1 MTGYN
6 ISITGKNIQDVIME
20 GIEAYYKK
28 YGVYPGR
35 IITFPGAIEEINNEN
50 NKYIFNQMSKE
61 ADQCDQRLTLQMETH
76 KGIIGAMYGIPVY
89 EDLGMI
95 GRCIIFERT

>member
-1 MTGYN
+1 MMNFN
-6 ISITGKNIQDVIME
+6 ISITGKNICEIIME

-35 IITFPGAIEEINNEN
+35 IITFPGAIKEINDEN
-50 NKYIFNQMSKE
+50 NKYTFNQISKE
-61 ADQCDQRLTLQMETH
+61 ADQCDQRLTLQMETN
-76 KGIIGAMYGIPVY
+76 KGIIGAMYGIPVF
-89 EDLGMI
+89 EDLGMV